1 MIIIFSYIF
10 KVLIFFYLFK
20 ILFISKMSVSRD
32 NNTWISEWATQVAEH
47 NSLPPAIG
55 GSTGRTPPLSP
66 SKIPSPI
73 HSRSQRLARSRNV

>member
-1 MIIIFSYIF
+1 MS
-10 KVLIFFYLFK
+10 
-20 ILFISKMSVSRD
+20 ILRD

-55 GSTGRTPPLSP
+55 GPTGRTPPLSP

-73 HSRSQRLARSRNV
+73 HSKSPRMARYRHVCIYKNVDIKLIQIKIF